1 MATLRDSVQRETRF
15 PAISRKEEFMEKL
28 RIGIIANTD
37 TDSDRLGL
45 KREELISLSVMT
57 RGGNV
62 GLHWWLSG

>member
-1 MATLRDSVQRETRF
+1 
-15 PAISRKEEFMEKL
+15 MEKL

-45 KREELISLSVMT
+45 KREELISPSVMT

-62 GLHWWLSG
+62 GLPWWLSG